1 MKKVS
6 REFNIRGIKD
16 LEQLKKVTNE
26 FNIDYPVSEDV
37 SILAEPVKLASGKVI
52 PNSMGIHP
60 LEGFDGTEE
69 GAPSEYVFRRY
80 ERYARGGAGL
90 IWYESISICEEGR
103 CNRCR

>member
-37 SILAEPVKLASGKVI
+37 SILAEP
-52 PNSMGIHP
+52 
-60 LEGFDGTEE
+60 
-69 GAPSEYVFRRY
+69 
-80 ERYARGGAGL
+80 
-90 IWYESISICEEGR
+90 
-103 CNRCR
+103 